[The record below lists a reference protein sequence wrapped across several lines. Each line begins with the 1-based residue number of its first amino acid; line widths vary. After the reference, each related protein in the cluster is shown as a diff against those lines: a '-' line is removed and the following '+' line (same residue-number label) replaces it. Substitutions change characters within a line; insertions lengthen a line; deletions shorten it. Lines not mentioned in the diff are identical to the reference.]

1 VSLHLPLQLIHVALQ
16 ELLLLF
22 LNVQVL
28 LPLYG
33 LDSLELKRVK
43 VDFSIRLGGGQRGAL
58 DVAGDEILMP
68 TPALLEG
75 VGISVLDGLLELRD
89 EGGLSVKRHSLVI
102 NNLLHRE
109 ALILLEEKVDFP
121 VSGL

>member
-1 VSLHLPLQLIHVALQ
+1 MSLHLPLQLIHVALQ
-16 ELLLLF
+16 EPLLLF

-43 VDFSIRLGGGQRGAL
+43 VDFSIRLGGGQRGTL

-89 EGGLSVKRHSLVI
+89 EGGLRVKRHALVI

-109 ALILLEEKVDFP
+109 ALILLEEQVHFP